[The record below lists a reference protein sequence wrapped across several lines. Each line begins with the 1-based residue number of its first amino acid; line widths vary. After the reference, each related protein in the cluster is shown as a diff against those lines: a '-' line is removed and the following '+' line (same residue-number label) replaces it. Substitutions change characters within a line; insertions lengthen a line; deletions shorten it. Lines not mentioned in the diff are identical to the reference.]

1 MRGITLVLFVNLQ
14 SGMGKTLVHIY
25 NLRTTV
31 VQPKLVLSLLDPQCN
46 SVYSLYFGCYYKL
59 NTPK

>member
-1 MRGITLVLFVNLQ
+1 MHGITLFLFVNLQ

-25 NLRTTV
+25 NLRTTIV
-31 VQPKLVLSLLDPQCN
+31 RPKLVLGLLDPQCY
-46 SVYSLYFGCYYKL
+46 SVHSLYFGCYYKL